1 MEGKGLHITI
11 MLMVLVVLMLG
22 KPVAS
27 DFECCRQCAHKCSSS
42 SALRT
47 NLDCVRRCYKACGT
61 CQGFIKLQK
70 GNLSL
75 SLALSPLVYGK
86 RSIAN
91 SQYESLYICPPDFA
105 VFIVRSN
112 GRDLKSDIS
121 YHNAVLRVRTLL
133 S

>member
-27 DFECCRQCAHKCSSS
+27 DFECCRQCAHKCGSS

-61 CQGFIKLQK
+61 CQGFFKLQK

-91 SQYESLYICPPDFA
+91 SQYESLYAHQI
-105 VFIVRSN
+105 
-112 GRDLKSDIS
+112 
-121 YHNAVLRVRTLL
+121 LRCLL
-133 S
+133 